1 MRTLRTGD
9 LTLEP
14 QIAAHAE
21 ALFPVLC
28 DPALYEYENGPPAS
42 LEALRERFARLESR
56 RSPDGH
62 EHWLNWVIRLPGV
75 GLVGFV
81 QATVHADG
89 RAAIAYVLGSPYW
102 GRGLARRAVQAMLA
116 ELGQSYPVKRYS
128 ASLKRPN
135 LRSLR
140 LLERLGFSP
149 ATPQECERIG
159 IDADE
164 VLMIRDMIAMPE
176 A

>member
-1 MRTLRTGD
+1 MRTLHTGD

-14 QIAAHAE
+14 QVAAHAD
-21 ALFPVLC
+21 ALFPILC
-28 DPALYEYENGPPAS
+28 DPALYEYENDPPAS
-42 LEALRERFARLESR
+42 LEALRERFARLEAR
-56 RSPDGH
+56 KSPDGN
-62 EHWLNWVIRLPGV
+62 EHWLNWVLHLPGT
-75 GLVGFV
+75 GPIGFI

-102 GRGLARRAVQAMLA
+102 GRGLAGRAVEAMLA
-116 ELGQSYPVKRYS
+116 ELAESYAVTRYS

-149 ATPQECERIG
+149 ATPQECEKIG
-159 IDADE
+159 ILSDE
-164 VLMIRDMIAMPE
+164 LLMMREPPA
-176 A
+176 

>member
-1 MRTLRTGD
+1 VRTLHTGD

-14 QIAAHAE
+14 QVAAHAD

-28 DPALYEYENGPPAS
+28 DPAIYEYENDPPAS
-42 LEALRERFARLESR
+42 LAALRERFARLEAR
-56 RSPDGH
+56 QSPEGG
-62 EHWLNWVIRLPGV
+62 EHWLNWVIRLPGA
-75 GLVGFV
+75 GLIGFV

-102 GRGLARRAVQAMLA
+102 GRGHARRAVEAMLA
-116 ELGQSYPVKRYS
+116 ELAESYEVKRYS
-128 ASLKRPN
+128 ASLKRRN

-149 ATPQECERIG
+149 ATPRECERIG
-159 IDADE
+159 IEADE
-164 VLMIRDMIAMPE
+164 VLMMREERA
-176 A
+176 